1 MNLEAVKK
9 RALTTST
16 PSSWD
21 GRRRAS
27 RRFLRRT
34 GGPLP
39 AVTLGPRAEGPE
51 QATERLPWMLGS
63 SPLLS
68 GLDFS
73 TMRASQRGRS
83 CSQKESR
90 WGRPRRKSQRSLLF
104 RRANGPKRTR
114 EPKSRPPR
122 PAQQAHLYTQFFLS
136 DTQGGH
142 R

>member
-39 AVTLGPRAEGPE
+39 AVTLGARAEGPE

-68 GLDFS
+68 GVYFS
-73 TMRASQRGRS
+73 TRRASQRGRS

-104 RRANGPKRTR
+104 RRAKGPKRLR
-114 EPKSRPPR
+114 ETQSRT
-122 PAQQAHLYTQFFLS
+122 L
-136 DTQGGH
+136 
-142 R
+142 

>member
-104 RRANGPKRTR
+104 RRAKGPRSEEHTSELQSLMRISYAVFCLK
-114 EPKSRPPR
+114 KKNKYY
-122 PAQQAHLYTQFFLS
+122 L
-136 DTQGGH
+136 
-142 R
+142 